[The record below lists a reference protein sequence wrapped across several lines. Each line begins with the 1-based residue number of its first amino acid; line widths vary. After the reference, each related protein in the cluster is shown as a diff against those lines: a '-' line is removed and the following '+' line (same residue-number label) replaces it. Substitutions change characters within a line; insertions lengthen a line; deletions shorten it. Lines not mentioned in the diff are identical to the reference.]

1 MTLHNNGWNVFTSG
15 LEFIDCSS
23 INEHDYL
30 KCYPMIAQ
38 ILNHVFKY
46 DINDF
51 EDIIKNDFK
60 VIEHPFNKEKKAIVQ
75 IKLKHTKNLFS
86 ISINFE
92 FIRSDYYTDNS
103 TYPAIYF
110 RFEKCNISIL
120 NKLETHPLELDRPI
134 DIFSYFDNNG
144 LYFYTDIHYL
154 VHFNNFNNYSN
165 SFNSFSICLTIK
177 PTSTDAKLYYTNELV
192 YIDNYVGMFSSV
204 DDIFNDCNKEYIYQL
219 NIFYK
224 IMRRMS
230 QLKSYDPIVEIVPM
244 INEETI
250 SSLESFKYIF
260 DNFLKTPE
268 NKARISLLEM
278 ILL

>member
-1 MTLHNNGWNVFTSG
+1 MTLPNKGWNFFTSG

-38 ILNHVFKY
+38 MLNYVFKY

-51 EDIIKNDFK
+51 EDIIKDDFK

-75 IKLKHTKNLFS
+75 IKLKHTKNLSS

-92 FIRSDYYTDNS
+92 FIKSIYYTDNS
-103 TYPAIYF
+103 TYPTIYF

-120 NKLETHPLELDRPI
+120 NKLEKLPLELDRPI

-144 LYFYTDIHYL
+144 LYLYTDIHYL

-165 SFNSFSICLTIK
+165 SFNSFSICLTIN

-219 NIFYK
+219 NVFYK

-230 QLKSYDPIVEIVPM
+230 HLKSYDPIVEIIPM
-244 INEETI
+244 INEESI
-250 SSLESFKYIF
+250 SSLDSFKYIF

-268 NKARISLLEM
+268 NKARISLIEM